1 VTVAVQQL
9 EVVGHIWPPA
19 TSREKVIDF
28 HPIAVCKEQSTGQ
41 APALLSLQEA
51 RESGRDLRML
61 PKAGTP
67 IHPIAIV
74 GAAHAVDLYL
84 PTDRCLPVAVE
95 VELTVGRLKDPTV
108 ARGEVPIPVSNP
120 AFALVRVA
128 VGGPGT

>member
-1 VTVAVQQL
+1 M

-19 TSREKVIDF
+19 TSGENVIDF
-28 HPIAVCKEQSTGQ
+28 YPIAVRKEQSTGQ
-41 APALLSLQEA
+41 APALLSLQES
-51 RESGRDLRML
+51 RDPGRDLRML

-95 VELTVGRLKDPTV
+95 VELTVGRLKDPAV
-108 ARGEVPIPVSNP
+108 ACGEVPIPLRDP
-120 AFALVRVA
+120 AVALVRMA